1 MPTECP
7 DCQQPIKPS
16 DTLCRYCGAR
26 LAATPMAREAPIVP
40 PPGRHHQPIKAQVGN
55 LCPRCAT
62 PLSATIAADT
72 QLYRC
77 RECHGVWLD
86 PASYHRLLADPQRQG
101 QLLALLKPHTLG
113 APETRAPVPCP
124 ACGRLMN
131 VLQFADGLA
140 IFVDACQDHGM
151 WFDRDELRQILDH
164 AQRLRRQAAGKTPAK
179 SKASRGGV
187 PANDP
192 FSDDFVRALAKL
204 FGVR

>member
-40 PPGRHHQPIKAQVGN
+40 PPGRHHQPSKAQVGN

-113 APETRAPVPCP
+113 APETRA
-124 ACGRLMN
+124 
-131 VLQFADGLA
+131 
-140 IFVDACQDHGM
+140 
-151 WFDRDELRQILDH
+151 
-164 AQRLRRQAAGKTPAK
+164 
-179 SKASRGGV
+179 RGGRVVIV
-187 PANDP
+187 PLTP
-192 FSDDFVRALAKL
+192 GHSTTSTIETLRASSTP
-204 FGVR
+204 